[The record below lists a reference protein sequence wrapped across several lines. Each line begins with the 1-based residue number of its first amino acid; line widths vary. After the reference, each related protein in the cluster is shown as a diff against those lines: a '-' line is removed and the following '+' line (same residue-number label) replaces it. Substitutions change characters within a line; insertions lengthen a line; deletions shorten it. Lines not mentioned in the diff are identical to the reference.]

1 MTAELILWGASG
13 HAKVLAE
20 CAERLGYR
28 VVALFDNDPSASS
41 PLAGVA
47 VHRGWDGFLRWRQSQ
62 PGPVSFLVAIGGQ
75 KGADRLQIHERL
87 EREGLVPISI
97 VHPTAYVAG
106 NATIDP
112 GCQVLA
118 NAAVGVEVRLGR
130 QTIVNTSA
138 SVDHECVLGDG
149 VHIAP
154 GATLAGCVWVGDRS
168 LVGAAAVVL
177 PRVRIGRDVI
187 VGAGAVVVRDV
198 PDATTVAGNPAR
210 VIRAE
215 AA

>member
-1 MTAELILWGASG
+1 MSADLVLWGASG

-20 CAERLGYR
+20 CVEGLGYR
-28 VVALFDNDPSASS
+28 VVALFDNDPGVSS
-41 PLAGVA
+41 PLEGVT
-47 VHRGWDGFLRWRQSQ
+47 VHIGWDGFLNWRQSWQ
-62 PGPVSFLVAIGGQ
+62 GAVSFLIAIGGH
-75 KGADRLQIHERL
+75 KGAVRLEIHERL

-97 VHPTAYVAG
+97 VHPAAYVAG
-106 NATIDP
+106 NVTI
-112 GCQVLA
+112 GEGGQVLA

-154 GATLAGCVWVGDRS
+154 GAILTGCVTVGDRS
-168 LVGAAAVVL
+168 LVGAGAVVL

-187 VGAGAVVVRDV
+187 IGAGSVVVRDI
-198 PDATTVAGNPAR
+198 PDGTTVAGNPAR
-210 VIRAE
+210 VMRAE